1 MLKPPV
7 EIVDALNIDTCT
19 WLYNFA
25 DSNPAAFINDNQ
37 VIGMFKDK
45 TIPLKNLHRTMP
57 DPFGQVERVLNLSRF
72 IAQKEIIDYYGEYS
86 YPENTELVRWFPGD
100 SMSVHSDNSWTEGN
114 GLEDQKGIEHPTNY
128 RTYSAIFYINDDYE
142 GGEIYFPGFDIEIK
156 PKQGSLVIFPSND
169 NYTHGVKEV
178 TKLNRYTIAAW
189 YAGHEYYAE

>member
-1 MLKPPV
+1 MAKPPV
-7 EIVDALNIDTCT
+7 EILDALNIDTCT

-72 IAQKEIIDYYGEYS
+72 IAQKSILDYYEEYS
-86 YPENTELVRWFPGD
+86 YPENTELVKWIPGD
-100 SMSVHSDNSWTEGN
+100 SMSIHSDNSWTAGN
-114 GLEDQKGIEHPTNY
+114 GLETQKGKDHPTKY

-142 GGEIYFPGFDIEIK
+142 GGEIYFPNWDIEIK
-156 PKQGSLVIFPSND
+156 PKTGSLVIFPSNEE
-169 NYTHGVKEV
+169 YIHGVKEV
-178 TKLNRYTIAAW
+178 KNLNRYSIAVW

>member
-1 MLKPPV
+1 MAKPPV
-7 EIVDALNIDTCT
+7 EIIDALNIDTCT

-72 IAQKEIIDYYGEYS
+72 IAQKSILDYYEEYS
-86 YPENTELVRWFPGD
+86 YPENTELVKWIPGD
-100 SMSVHSDNSWTEGN
+100 SMSIHSDNSWTEGN
-114 GLEDQKGIEHPTNY
+114 GLETQKGVDHPTKY

-142 GGEIYFPGFDIEIK
+142 GGEIYFPNWDIEIK
-156 PKQGSLVIFPSND
+156 PKTGSLVIFPSNEE
-169 NYTHGVKEV
+169 YIHGVKEV
-178 TKLNRYTIAAW
+178 KNLNRYSTAVW

>member
-1 MLKPPV
+1 MSKPPV

-57 DPFGQVERVLNLSRF
+57 DPFGQLERVLNVSRF
-72 IAQKEIIDYYGEYS
+72 IAQKSILDYYEEYS
-86 YPENTELVRWFPGD
+86 YPENTELVKWLPGD

-114 GLEDQKGIEHPTNY
+114 GLEEKKGIDHPTKY
-128 RTYSAIFYINDDYE
+128 RTYSAIFYINDDYD
-142 GGEIYFPGFDIEIK
+142 GGEIYFPNWGIEIK
-156 PKQGSLVIFPSND
+156 PKAGSLVIFPSND
-169 NYTHGVKEV
+169 EYVHGVKEV
-178 TKLNRYTIAAW
+178 KNINRYSIAIW
-189 YAGHEYYAE
+189 YAGQEYYAE

>member
-1 MLKPPV
+1 MAKPPV
-7 EIVDALNIDTCT
+7 EILDALNIDTCT

-72 IAQKEIIDYYGEYS
+72 IAQKSILDYYEEYS
-86 YPENTELVRWFPGD
+86 YPENTELVKWIPGD
-100 SMSVHSDNSWTEGN
+100 SMSIHSDNSWTEGN
-114 GLEDQKGIEHPTNY
+114 GLETQKGKDHPTKY

-142 GGEIYFPGFDIEIK
+142 GGEIYFPNWDIEIK
-156 PKQGSLVIFPSND
+156 PKTGSLVIFPSNEEYK
-169 NYTHGVKEV
+169 NEEYRE
-178 TKLNRYTIAAW
+178 NEEY
-189 YAGHEYYAE
+189 HE

>member
-1 MLKPPV
+1 MAKPPV
-7 EIVDALNIDTCT
+7 EILDALNIDTCT

-72 IAQKEIIDYYGEYS
+72 IAQKSILDYYEEYS
-86 YPENTELVRWFPGD
+86 YPENTELVKWIPGD
-100 SMSVHSDNSWTEGN
+100 SMSIHSDNSWTEGN
-114 GLEDQKGIEHPTNY
+114 GLETQKGKDHPTKY

-142 GGEIYFPGFDIEIK
+142 GGEIYFPNWDIEIK
-156 PKQGSLVIFPSND
+156 PKTGSLVIFPSNEE
-169 NYTHGVKEV
+169 YIHGVKEV
-178 TKLNRYTIAAW
+178 KNLNRYSIAVW